1 MKIKYLV
8 PIILAVVAFA
18 VMVLGLV
25 DRGQK
30 GTTEVMLKSPL
41 IGKALP
47 DFETSRLYNDSLI
60 NQDDLK
66 GQPYLL
72 NIWATWCPTC
82 KAEHAFLN
90 ELNSRGV
97 RIVGLNYKDKTPQAI
112 ALLKKDGDPY
122 AISLTDPR
130 GQIGLDLGV
139 YGAPETYFVDAD
151 GIIQDKLIGE
161 MSAHRWDT
169 QYKAVYEGLK
179 K

>member
-1 MKIKYLV
+1 MKIKYLI
-8 PIILAVVAFA
+8 PIVFAVIAFA
-18 VMVLGLV
+18 IMVLGLV

-30 GTTEVMLKSPL
+30 GTTQVALKSPL
-41 IGKALP
+41 IGKVLP
-47 DFETSRLYNDSLI
+47 DFETSRLYDNSLI

-82 KAEHAFLN
+82 KAEHAYLN
-90 ELNSRGV
+90 ELSKQGV
-97 RIVGLNYKDKTPQAI
+97 RIVGLNYKDRTPQAI
-112 ALLKKDGDPY
+112 ELLKQDGDPY
-122 AISLTDPR
+122 VISLTDPK

-161 MSAHRWDT
+161 MTASRWNNR
-169 QYKAVYEGLK
+169 YKAVYEGLK